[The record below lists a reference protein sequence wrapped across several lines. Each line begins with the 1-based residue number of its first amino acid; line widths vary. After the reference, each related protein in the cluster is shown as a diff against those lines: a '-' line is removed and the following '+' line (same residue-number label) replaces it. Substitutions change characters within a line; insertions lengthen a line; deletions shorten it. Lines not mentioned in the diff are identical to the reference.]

1 MYSKTNNIMNK
12 LKIIILLIMF
22 GNCMIALP
30 QVVSKIDDKLQLEMT
45 QHVKSKKLRI
55 NILLSEQADQTE
67 MLKKRDS
74 LKIKKKNVLIS

>member
-1 MYSKTNNIMNK
+1 
-12 LKIIILLIMF
+12 MF